1 MHETEVGMAA
11 GERSP
16 IKITTL
22 LSGIFLAL
30 SLIFPVVRGTGIDF
44 AWGAIVLSGTPIVF
58 GALKRLLLDRD
69 IKAGLLVTIALFAC
83 IATRE
88 YFAAGEVAF
97 IMMLGELLENYTVRK
112 SRMGLEKL
120 IRLKPNTARVLRDG
134 QYVMIDAADVVK
146 GDSVR
151 ITAGEAIPV
160 DGVVIEGHTTVDQ
173 SVMTGESI
181 PSDKVVG
188 DEVFSGT
195 TNVYGNI
202 IIKATGV
209 GENSAISKMI
219 IMIKQ
224 AEEKKAPILRIMD
237 KWATYLVVIALT
249 LSVIIGFA
257 TSDVMRAVTVLVVFC
272 PCALV
277 LATPTAIA
285 AGIGNATRHGIIIKS
300 GEALER
306 LGRVLRITFDKT
318 GTLTIGKPS
327 VQSYRVMSKSMAKEE
342 VYSLAASAEMYSE
355 HPFGNAILEFA
366 KEKNI
371 SLTEPE
377 SFEIVPGKGIE
388 ARIRGRK
395 VVVGNRALMEKYSI
409 KIDDELSK
417 FIEQERALGHTPIV
431 VAIDGLPYGY
441 IALADQLRADSKT
454 VVEKIKRLGVQ
465 VTLLTGD
472 HKDVAAQIAKEVGID
487 DVKADLLPED
497 KVRVIEQYE
506 ETGEKICMVGDGIND
521 APALKTAYTGIAMA
535 GIGSDIASDCADVVL
550 VKDDISK
557 LPYIVNLS
565 RKVIRKIQQN
575 ITISMGINFAAI
587 ILAGFGLLDPVSG
600 AIVHN
605 AGSLLVVV
613 NAALL
618 LRKNINKGL

>member
-1 MHETEVGMAA
+1 MKQKWEWLQEKD
-11 GERSP
+11 RLL
-16 IKITTL
+16 KITTL

-30 SLIFPVVRGTGIDF
+30 SLIFPASGGTGIDF
-44 AWGAIVLSGTPIVF
+44 AWGAIVLSGTPIAY
-58 GALKRLLLDRD
+58 GALKRLLLDKD
-69 IKAGLLVTIALFAC
+69 IKAGLLVTIALIAC
-83 IATRE
+83 IAINE

-134 QYVMIDAADVVK
+134 QYVMIDASEVVK

-181 PSDKVVG
+181 PSDKVAG

-209 GENSAISKMI
+209 GENSAISRMI
-219 IMIKQ
+219 TMIKQ

-306 LGRVLRITFDKT
+306 LGRILRITFDKT

-327 VQSYRVMSKSMAKEE
+327 VQTYSVTNKSLTKEE
-342 VYSLAASAEMYSE
+342 IYSLAASAEMYSE

-371 SLTEPE
+371 PFTEPE
-377 SFEIVPGKGIE
+377 TFEIIPGKGIE
-388 ARIRGRK
+388 AK
-395 VVVGNRALMEKYSI
+395 VDGKNVIVGNRALMEKHDI
-409 KIDDELSK
+409 QIDDELSK
-417 FIEQERALGHTPIV
+417 HIEQERSLGHTPIAI
-431 VAIDGLPYGY
+431 AIDGSTYGY

-454 VVEKIKRLGVQ
+454 VVKKIKRLGVK

-472 HKDVAAQIAKEVGID
+472 HKDVAAQIAKELGID
-487 DVKADLLPED
+487 DVKAELLPED
-497 KVRVIEQYE
+497 KVSAVEEYE
-506 ETGEKICMVGDGIND
+506 NAGDKICMVGDGIND

-557 LPYIVNLS
+557 LPYIVQLS

-575 ITISMGINFAAI
+575 IAISMGINFTAI
-587 ILAGFGLLDPVSG
+587 VLAGLGILDPVTG

-605 AGSLLVVV
+605 VGSLFVVA

-618 LRKNINKGL
+618 LRKNII

>member
-1 MHETEVGMAA
+1 MKQKWEWLQEKD
-11 GERSP
+11 RLL
-16 IKITTL
+16 KITTL

-30 SLIFPVVRGTGIDF
+30 SLIFPASGGTGIDF
-44 AWGAIVLSGTPIVF
+44 AWGAIVLSGTPIAY
-58 GALKRLLLDRD
+58 GALKRLLLDKD
-69 IKAGLLVTIALFAC
+69 IKAGLLVTIALIAC
-83 IATRE
+83 IAINE

-134 QYVMIDAADVVK
+134 QYVMIDASEVVK

-181 PSDKVVG
+181 PSDKVAG

-209 GENSAISKMI
+209 GENSAISRMI
-219 IMIKQ
+219 TMIKQ

-306 LGRVLRITFDKT
+306 LGRILRITFDKT

-327 VQSYRVMSKSMAKEE
+327 VQTYSVTNKSLTKEE
-342 VYSLAASAEMYSE
+342 IYSLAASAEMYSE

-371 SLTEPE
+371 PFTEPE
-377 SFEIVPGKGIE
+377 TFEIIPGKGIE
-388 ARIRGRK
+388 AK
-395 VVVGNRALMEKYSI
+395 VNGKNVIVGNRALMVKHDI
-409 KIDDELSK
+409 QIDDDLSK
-417 FIEQERALGHTPIV
+417 YIEQERSLGHTPIAI
-431 VAIDGLPYGY
+431 AIDGLTYGY

-454 VVEKIKRLGVQ
+454 VVEKIKRLGVK

-472 HKDVAAQIAKEVGID
+472 HKDVAAQIAKELGID
-487 DVKADLLPED
+487 DVKAELLPED
-497 KVRVIEQYE
+497 KVSAVEEYE
-506 ETGEKICMVGDGIND
+506 NAGDKICMVGDGIND

-557 LPYIVNLS
+557 LPYIVQLS

-575 ITISMGINFAAI
+575 IVISMGINFAAI
-587 ILAGFGLLDPVSG
+587 VLAGLGILDPVTG

-605 AGSLLVVV
+605 VGSLFVVA

-618 LRKNINKGL
+618 LRKNII